1 MKKGKDEN
9 KLLIAQSNLLTLS
22 RYDFKVIEKRCL
34 YFIIKEVRRLYIDS
48 NRGQKDLFDN
58 MYLNIPSNS
67 LRGLAD
73 EVSDVYKA
81 LRDLKDRK
89 IEIDNDDFWLYTSW
103 VLQVKHN
110 KRTDSYLVDVS
121 RDIMPY
127 LVELANNFTSY
138 DFTIA
143 VTLKS
148 IYSQRFYELC
158 CQYRNRANKTFFL
171 EIEKLREIFYLE
183 DKYPNTAHLRQFVID
198 VAQTELKELY
208 DKGECDLWFDYR
220 VKDTKGRKILSYFFQ
235 IHTKEDEN
243 SIDYNNAMQVVTNIR
258 ELLGPFFPRDKKFI
272 SRVITAVQ
280 LNPSIGKDVLDKL
293 RSKVNDYSR
302 EEIAPIFRFIL
313 REDYGIK

>member
-1 MKKGKDEN
+1 MKKDD

-58 MYLNIPSNS
+58 MFLNIPSSS

-103 VLQVKHN
+103 VLQVKHD
-110 KRTDSYLVDVS
+110 KKTDSYLVDVS
-121 RDIMPY
+121 RDILPY
-127 LVELANNFTSY
+127 LVELASNFTSY

-158 CQYRNRANKTFFL
+158 CQYRNRSNKTFFL

-183 DKYPNTAHLRQFVID
+183 DKYPNIAHLRQKVLD

-220 VKDTKGRKILSYFFQ
+220 VKETKGRKILSYFFQ
-235 IHTKEDEN
+235 IHTKEDER
-243 SIDYNNAMQVVTNIR
+243 SIDYNNAMQVVAGIR
-258 ELLGPFFPRDKKFI
+258 DLISPFFLRDKKFVT
-272 SRVITAVQ
+272 RVITAVQ
-280 LNPSIGKDVLDKL
+280 LNPAIGKDLLDKL
-293 RSKVNDYSR
+293 RSKINDYSR

-313 REDYGIK
+313 REDYNIK